1 MVAVRFIP
9 LFNPYRITLWPV
21 LGSSSSTAYLTADV
35 LKRPNL
41 TISTDAVAE
50 KVIFSTE
57 EGIPRAIG
65 VEVSTSGRMKK
76 YCVRAAKEV
85 ILCAGAISS
94 PHLLFVSGVG
104 SQEEL
109 ELAGVP
115 LVKNL
120 PAVGKHLLDVTNI

>member
-1 MVAVRFIP
+1 M
-9 LFNPYRITLWPV
+9 
-21 LGSSSSTAYLTADV
+21 LGSSSSTGYLTSDV

-41 TISTDAVAE
+41 TISTGAVAE

-57 EGIPRAIG
+57 EGIPRAVG
-65 VEVSTSGRMKK
+65 VEVSTSERVKK
-76 YCVRAAKEV
+76 HCVRATKEV

-104 SQEEL
+104 SQEAL